1 MGTMLWNDREPT
13 LTPLQ
18 IAVTRWCC
26 RYGRSPG
33 EAAAAGVC
41 SSKQIYRWGGPDVV
55 LVWAAEFE
63 ESFPNPVAAAVRAR
77 AALTLMV
84 PNALQVMR
92 DALAGAELGP
102 AQVRLAQWVV
112 SDLMAHAKEL
122 EKEKEKEVETSGVDE
137 LVEALRL
144 VQ

>member
-1 MGTMLWNDREPT
+1 MEWKDREPT

-18 IAVTRWCC
+18 ISVTRWCC

-55 LVWAAEFE
+55 LIWAGEFE
-63 ESFPNPVAAAVRAR
+63 AAFPNPVAAAVRAR
-77 AALTLMV
+77 AQLTLMV
-84 PNALQVMR
+84 PDALKVMKE
-92 DALAGAELGP
+92 ALAGAEVGP

-112 SDLMAHAKEL
+112 QDLMVHAKEQ
-122 EKEKEKEVETSGVDE
+122 KEKLEEVEESGVAE

>member
-1 MGTMLWNDREPT
+1 MEWKDREPT

-18 IAVTRWCC
+18 ISVTRWCC
-26 RYGRSPG
+26 RYGRGPS

-63 ESFPNPVAAAVRAR
+63 AAFPNPVAAAVRAR
-77 AALTLMV
+77 AQLTLMV
-84 PNALQVMR
+84 PDALQVMR
-92 DALAGAELGP
+92 EALAGAEVGP

-112 SDLMAHAKEL
+112 QDLMAHAKEQ
-122 EKEKEKEVETSGVDE
+122 KEKLEEVEESGVAE

>member
-1 MGTMLWNDREPT
+1 MDWKDREGT

-18 IAVTRWCC
+18 ISVTRWCC
-26 RYGRSPG
+26 RYGRSPS

-63 ESFPNPVAAAVRAR
+63 EAFPNPVAAAVRAR
-77 AALTLMV
+77 AQLTLMV
-84 PNALQVMR
+84 PAALDVMR
-92 DALAGAELGP
+92 EALGGAELGP

-122 EKEKEKEVETSGVDE
+122 EKEKVEEVAEAGVAE